1 MQRKSVGFLAALGMV
16 SLLAMSA
23 CSKSDQTPPADPRV
37 PRYLWR
43 YHRWCVA
50 RPPLARNT
58 LCRTADHAT
67 AGHLC
72 GCLHRLQQLR
82 RHCDIKAPG
91 ALPCSNMKGG
101 LSPLTTVTTAHPKAC
116 CVALSTPMAPPCRGP
131 LRFGGH
137 AEPGRLS
144 RNQGWR
150 QITCFFVVND
160 VGHGSLGPGVQPLE
174 QVRWRRCAG
183 PAAPPHR
190 AARPQSG
197 RIARRVAGGRRRGKT
212 SRQVRRSTTARP
224 PARTAT
230 SDHPVRAI
238 HTAPAQ
244 RAPRRLRRHT
254 ATIDAPATP
263 RATAAQCRGS

>member
-1 MQRKSVGFLAALGMV
+1 
-16 SLLAMSA
+16 
-23 CSKSDQTPPADPRV
+23 
-37 PRYLWR
+37 
-43 YHRWCVA
+43 
-50 RPPLARNT
+50 
-58 LCRTADHAT
+58 
-67 AGHLC
+67 
-72 GCLHRLQQLR
+72 
-82 RHCDIKAPG
+82 
-91 ALPCSNMKGG
+91 
-101 LSPLTTVTTAHPKAC
+101 
-116 CVALSTPMAPPCRGP
+116 MAPPCRGP

-150 QITCFFVVND
+150 QITCFFVIND
-160 VGHGSLGPGVQPLE
+160 VGHRSLGPGVQPLE

-197 RIARRVAGGRRRGKT
+197 RIAPRVAGGSRRGKT

-244 RAPRRLRRHT
+244 RAPRRLRRRT
-254 ATIDAPATP
+254 TTIDAPATP
-263 RATAAQCRGS
+263 RATAARSRPAARAARRTGRSFLVMARSPRRAFGLARQPAGNRDCGLR